1 VVKLDAHE
9 WDYAQFTSILLPL
22 VRIAVE
28 RNNISPPRRAG
39 LKACA
44 LCALRDDNPEKEEA
58 NIIEV
63 YFGSEV
69 PAGSTRGRM

>member
-1 VVKLDAHE
+1 MPHE
-9 WDYAQFTSILLPL
+9 WSYAQFTSILLPL

-28 RNNISPPRRAG
+28 LDSRS

-58 NIIEV
+58 NIMEV

-69 PAGSTRGRM
+69 LAGSTRARMWKG